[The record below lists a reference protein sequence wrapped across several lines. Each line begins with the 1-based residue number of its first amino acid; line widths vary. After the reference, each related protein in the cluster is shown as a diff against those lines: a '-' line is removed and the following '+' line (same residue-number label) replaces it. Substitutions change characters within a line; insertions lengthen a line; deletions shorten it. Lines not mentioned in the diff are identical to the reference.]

1 MTICPIVHFPDQRLR
16 QVAAPVT
23 VFDAGLVALAQDILE
38 SMRAAPGIG
47 MTGPHIGVG
56 QRVVV
61 LELPDAA
68 RPQIYVNPEILWM
81 SDHVIRQ
88 EEGSVSMPGVT
99 EDIERAAKVRVQYQD
114 LDGVTRV
121 EEAEGLRAACHQH
134 EIDQL
139 NGLFW
144 LQRLSGLRRRR
155 VMDRYEKLQRR
166 QKELR

>member
-1 MTICPIVHFPDQRLR
+1 MTICPIVRFPDQRLR

-23 VFDAGLVALAQDILE
+23 LFDESLSALAQDILD

-47 MTGPHIGVG
+47 MTGPHICVA

-61 LELPDAA
+61 LELPDVSQ
-68 RPQIYVNPEILWM
+68 PQTYVNPEIIWM
-81 SDHVIRQ
+81 SEETIRQ

-99 EDIERAAKVRVQYQD
+99 DLIERAAKVRVQYQD
-114 LDGVTRV
+114 LDGVTHV

-139 NGLFW
+139 NGIFRI
-144 LQRLSGLRRRR
+144 QRLSGLRRKR
-155 VMDRYEKLQRR
+155 VIARYEKLQRLQR
-166 QKELR
+166 

>member
-1 MTICPIVHFPDQRLR
+1 MTLRPIIRYPDQRLR

-23 VFDAGLVALAQDILE
+23 LFDPSLSALAQDVLE
-38 SMRAAPGIG
+38 SMRAAPGLG
-47 MTGPHIGVG
+47 MTAPHLGVPL
-56 QRVVV
+56 RVVV

-68 RPQIYVNPEILWM
+68 RPQTYVNPEILWM
-81 SDHVIRQ
+81 SEDRNRQ

-99 EDIERAAKVRVQYQD
+99 EFIERAARVRVAYQD
-114 LDGVTRV
+114 LDGVRHE

-144 LQRLSGLRRRR
+144 IQRLSSLRRNRLIA
-155 VMDRYEKLQRR
+155 RYEKLQR
-166 QKELR
+166 LRP

>member
-1 MTICPIVHFPDQRLR
+1 MTICPIIRFPDQRLR
-16 QVAAPVT
+16 QVAEPVT
-23 VFDAGLVALAQDILE
+23 VFDHTLSALAQDILE

-47 MTGPHIGVG
+47 MTAPHIGIAR
-56 QRVVV
+56 RVVV

-68 RPQIYVNPEILWM
+68 QPQTYVNPEILWM
-81 SDHVIRQ
+81 SEDKVRQ

-99 EDIERAAKVRVQYQD
+99 EQIERAARVRVAYHD
-114 LDGVTRV
+114 LDGVRHE

-144 LQRLSGLRRRR
+144 LQRLSSLRRNRLIA
-155 VMDRYEKLQRR
+155 RYEKMQRFR
-166 QKELR
+166 P

>member
-1 MTICPIVHFPDQRLR
+1 MTICPIVRFPDQCLR

-23 VFDAGLVALAQDILE
+23 LFDEDLSTLAQDILD

-47 MTGPHIGVG
+47 MTGPHIGVA

-61 LELPDAA
+61 LELPDA
-68 RPQIYVNPEILWM
+68 PQPQTYVNPEIIWM
-81 SDHVIRQ
+81 SEETIRQ

-99 EDIERAAKVRVQYQD
+99 DLIERAVKVRVQYQD
-114 LDGVTRV
+114 LKGVTHV

-139 NGLFW
+139 NGIFW
-144 LQRLSGLRRRR
+144 IQRLSSLRRKR
-155 VMDRYEKLQRR
+155 VVARYEKLQRLQR
-166 QKELR
+166 

>member
-1 MTICPIVHFPDQRLR
+1 MTICPIVRFPDQRLR

-23 VFDAGLVALAQDILE
+23 LFNESLSALAQDILD

-47 MTGPHIGVG
+47 MTGPHIGVA

-61 LELPDAA
+61 LELPDAPQ
-68 RPQIYVNPEILWM
+68 PQIYVNPDIIWM
-81 SDHVIRQ
+81 SEETVRQ

-99 EDIERAAKVRVQYQD
+99 DLIERAAKVRVQYQD
-114 LDGVTRV
+114 LDGVTHV

-139 NGLFW
+139 NGIFW
-144 LQRLSGLRRRR
+144 IQRLSGLRRKR
-155 VMDRYEKLQRR
+155 VIARYEKLQRLQR
-166 QKELR
+166 

>member
-1 MTICPIVHFPDQRLR
+1 MTICPIVRFPDQCLR

-23 VFDAGLVALAQDILE
+23 LFNERLSALAQDILD

-47 MTGPHIGVG
+47 MTGPHIGVA

-61 LELPDAA
+61 LELPDAPQ
-68 RPQIYVNPEILWM
+68 PQIYVNPDIIWM
-81 SDHVIRQ
+81 SEETVRQ

-99 EDIERAAKVRVQYQD
+99 DLIERAAKVRVQYQD
-114 LDGVTRV
+114 LDGVTHV

-139 NGLFW
+139 NGIFW
-144 LQRLSGLRRRR
+144 IQRLSGLRRKR
-155 VMDRYEKLQRR
+155 VIARYEKLQRLQR
-166 QKELR
+166 

>member
-1 MTICPIVHFPDQRLR
+1 MTVRPIVLYPDQRLR
-16 QVAAPVT
+16 QAAAPVS
-23 VFDAGLVALAQDILE
+23 VFDSGLAALAQDILE

-47 MTGPHIGVG
+47 MTGPHIGVM

-68 RPQIYVNPEILWM
+68 QPRIYVNPDIVWM
-81 SDHVIRQ
+81 SDETVRQ

-99 EDIERAAKVRVQYQD
+99 ELVTRAARVRVAYQG
-114 LDGVTRV
+114 LDGTHHV

-134 EIDQL
+134 ELDQL

-144 LQRLSGLRRRR
+144 IQRLSALRRNRLIA
-155 VMDRYEKLQRR
+155 RYEKMQRFR
-166 QKELR
+166 P

>member
-1 MTICPIVHFPDQRLR
+1 MTTCPIVRFPDQRLR

-23 VFDAGLVALAQDILE
+23 LFDESLSALAQDILE

-47 MTGPHIGVG
+47 MTGPHIGVA

-61 LELPDAA
+61 LELPDV
-68 RPQIYVNPEILWM
+68 PQPQTYVNPEIIWM
-81 SDHVIRQ
+81 SEETIRQ

-99 EDIERAAKVRVQYQD
+99 DLIERAAKVRVQYQD
-114 LDGVTRV
+114 LDGVTHV

-139 NGLFW
+139 NGIFW
-144 LQRLSGLRRRR
+144 IQRLSGLRRKR
-155 VMDRYEKLQRR
+155 VVARYEKLQRLQR
-166 QKELR
+166 

>member
-1 MTICPIVHFPDQRLR
+1 MTICPIVRFPDQRLR

-23 VFDAGLVALAQDILE
+23 FFDENLSALAQDILD

-47 MTGPHIGVG
+47 MTGPHIGVA

-61 LELPDAA
+61 LELPDAPQ
-68 RPQIYVNPEILWM
+68 PQIYVNPEIIWM
-81 SDHVIRQ
+81 SEETVRQ

-99 EDIERAAKVRVQYQD
+99 DLIERAAKVRVQYQD
-114 LDGVTRV
+114 LDGVTHV

-139 NGLFW
+139 NGIFW
-144 LQRLSGLRRRR
+144 IQRLSGLRRKR
-155 VMDRYEKLQRR
+155 VIARYEKLQRLQR
-166 QKELR
+166 

>member
-1 MTICPIVHFPDQRLR
+1 MTICPIVRFPDQCLR

-23 VFDAGLVALAQDILE
+23 LFNESLSALAQDILD

-47 MTGPHIGVG
+47 MTGPHIGVA

-61 LELPDAA
+61 LELPDAPQ
-68 RPQIYVNPEILWM
+68 PQIYVNPDIIWM
-81 SDHVIRQ
+81 SEETVRQ

-99 EDIERAAKVRVQYQD
+99 DLIERAAKVRVQYQD
-114 LDGVTRV
+114 LDGVTHV

-139 NGLFW
+139 NGIFW
-144 LQRLSGLRRRR
+144 IQRLSGLRRKR
-155 VMDRYEKLQRR
+155 VIARYEKLQRLQR
-166 QKELR
+166 

>member
-1 MTICPIVHFPDQRLR
+1 MTICPIVRFPDQRLR

-23 VFDAGLVALAQDILE
+23 LFDDGLSALAQNILD

-47 MTGPHIGVG
+47 MTGPHIGVA

-61 LELPDAA
+61 LELPDAPQ
-68 RPQIYVNPEILWM
+68 PQIYVNPDIIWM
-81 SDHVIRQ
+81 SEETVRQ

-99 EDIERAAKVRVQYQD
+99 ELIERAAEVREQYQD
-114 LDGVTRV
+114 LDGVTHV

-139 NGLFW
+139 NGIFW
-144 LQRLSGLRRRR
+144 IQRLSGLRRKR
-155 VMDRYEKLQRR
+155 VIARYEKLQRLQR
-166 QKELR
+166 

>member
-1 MTICPIVHFPDQRLR
+1 MTTCPIVRFPDQRLR

-23 VFDAGLVALAQDILE
+23 LFDESLSALAQDILD

-47 MTGPHIGVG
+47 MTGPHIGVA

-68 RPQIYVNPEILWM
+68 QPQTYVNPEIIWM
-81 SDHVIRQ
+81 SEETIRQ

-99 EDIERAAKVRVQYQD
+99 DLIDRAAKVRVQYQD
-114 LDGVTRV
+114 LDGVTHV

-139 NGLFW
+139 NGIFW
-144 LQRLSGLRRRR
+144 IQRLSSLRRKR
-155 VMDRYEKLQRR
+155 VVARYEKLLRLQR
-166 QKELR
+166 